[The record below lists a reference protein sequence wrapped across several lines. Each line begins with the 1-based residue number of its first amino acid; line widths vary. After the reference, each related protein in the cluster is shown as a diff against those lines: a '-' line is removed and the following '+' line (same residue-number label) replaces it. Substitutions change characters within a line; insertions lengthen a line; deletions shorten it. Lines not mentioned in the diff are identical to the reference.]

1 MSLQEG
7 GRQHIQADLMNAL
20 RVIIKSFSTV
30 KEIEAVFALILLE
43 CRILYCDSETTD
55 ATKEMPE
62 FHEAHR

>member
-1 MSLQEG
+1 
-7 GRQHIQADLMNAL
+7 MNAL